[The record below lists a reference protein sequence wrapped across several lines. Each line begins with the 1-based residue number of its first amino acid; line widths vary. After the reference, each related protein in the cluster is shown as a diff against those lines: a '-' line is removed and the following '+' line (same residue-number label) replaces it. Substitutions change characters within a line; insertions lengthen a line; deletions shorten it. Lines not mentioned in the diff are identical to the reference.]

1 MQKQGSNNSHSID
14 KNAKTNRLIN
24 ESSPYLLQH
33 AYNPVEWYA
42 WGEEALQRAK
52 KEDRPIFV
60 SIGYSAC
67 HWCHVMAHESFENE
81 EIAQLMNE
89 KFINIKIDREE
100 RPDLDDIYQKV
111 CQLATGNG
119 GWPLSVFLTPD
130 QKPFYVGT
138 YFPKESRYGMPGFG
152 TILTQ
157 LSEAYMSKKHEIQS
171 ATDEFM
177 HALSSSAEEI
187 RTPQEGRQQ
196 NTITKIG
203 GSTLDEA
210 AIGLLHMADTVYGGF
225 GQAPKFPNV
234 SNLLFLLRYYDI
246 AGINRFKDFVMFTAD
261 KMLRGGIHDQLG
273 GGFARYS
280 TDQRWLVPHFE
291 KMLYDNALLTQLY
304 TELYQISGNGT
315 YLDIAVKILEYISR
329 EMTSPEGGFYSAQ
342 DADSDGEEGKFYIW
356 SKKEIVESIDNETNN
371 ADIFC
376 EYYGVTEGGNFEGKN
391 ILSIRSSTDELSR
404 KYKKS
409 PDEIRQI
416 LKDTS
421 QRLFEI
427 REKRVKPGRD
437 DKILTSWNGLM
448 ISAFAK
454 VYRVT
459 NNGTYLRAAI
469 KAIEFIENKIATE
482 DHRLRRTFKDGS
494 SKLNAYLDDYA
505 FYVNALLDV
514 FEVDTD
520 SGYLE
525 KAIIYADSMIHH
537 FWDDKQGNFFFT
549 SDDHEQLIV
558 RTKSLYDL
566 AIPSGNSMAASTLLR
581 LFHVT
586 QNHDY
591 LLKAEQ
597 IMRAGSK
604 IAAENPFGF
613 GHLLNSIYLYI
624 KKPIE
629 ITIIKKNTVKQIDS
643 EQMSDWLGKQ
653 FIPNSI
659 IAVVKDSSQ
668 LEGLRKYPFFNGKK
682 EDTTDLEKTNADNNT
697 NNAEYAFVCRNFSC
711 SLPIHSLQQFQ
722 EYLHLDKGRK
732 NGELASHE
740 RQQNIL

>member
-1 MQKQGSNNSHSID
+1 M
-14 KNAKTNRLIN
+14 
-24 ESSPYLLQH
+24 
-33 AYNPVEWYA
+33 
-42 WGEEALQRAK
+42 
-52 KEDRPIFV
+52 
-60 SIGYSAC
+60 
-67 HWCHVMAHESFENE
+67 
-81 EIAQLMNE
+81 
-89 KFINIKIDREE
+89 
-100 RPDLDDIYQKV
+100 
-111 CQLATGNG
+111 
-119 GWPLSVFLTPD
+119 
-130 QKPFYVGT
+130 
-138 YFPKESRYGMPGFG
+138 
-152 TILTQ
+152 
-157 LSEAYMSKKHEIQS
+157 
-171 ATDEFM
+171 
-177 HALSSSAEEI
+177 
-187 RTPQEGRQQ
+187 
-196 NTITKIG
+196 
-203 GSTLDEA
+203 
-210 AIGLLHMADTVYGGF
+210 
-225 GQAPKFPNV
+225 
-234 SNLLFLLRYYDI
+234 
-246 AGINRFKDFVMFTAD
+246 
-261 KMLRGGIHDQLG
+261 
-273 GGFARYS
+273 
-280 TDQRWLVPHFE
+280 
-291 KMLYDNALLTQLY
+291 
-304 TELYQISGNGT
+304 
-315 YLDIAVKILEYISR
+315 
-329 EMTSPEGGFYSAQ
+329 
-342 DADSDGEEGKFYIW
+342 
-356 SKKEIVESIDNETNN
+356 
-371 ADIFC
+371 
-376 EYYGVTEGGNFEGKN
+376 
-391 ILSIRSSTDELSR
+391 DELSR
-404 KYKKS
+404 KYNKS

-416 LKDTS
+416 LKVTC

-469 KAIEFIENKIATE
+469 KAIEFIENNIAT
-482 DHRLRRTFKDGS
+482 DDRRLQRTFKDGI

-525 KAIIYADSMIHH
+525 KAIMYADSMIHH

-629 ITIIKKNTVKQIDS
+629 ITIIKKNTIKQIDS

-682 EDTTDLEKTNADNNT
+682 EVTSDLEKTNADNNS

-711 SLPIHSLQQFQ
+711 SLPIRSLQQFQ
-722 EYLHLDKGRK
+722 EYLRLDKGR
-732 NGELASHE
+732 NNRELASHE